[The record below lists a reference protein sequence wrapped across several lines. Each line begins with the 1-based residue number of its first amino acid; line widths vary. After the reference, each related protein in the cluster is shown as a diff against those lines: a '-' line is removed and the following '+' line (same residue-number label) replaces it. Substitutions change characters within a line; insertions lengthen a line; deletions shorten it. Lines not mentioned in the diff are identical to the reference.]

1 MMIIDLRKLDKAH
14 VPLISYIKINLK
26 KFLKSKILKKKIIKR
41 SKFPDRWTN
50 Y

>member
-26 KFLKSKILKKKIIKR
+26 KCKKQNMKKKIIKR
-41 SKFPDRWTN
+41 SKFPDHGTH